1 MDLMI
6 SLKKFWEK
14 LKKLLKE
21 MWDSYQEY
29 YQKYG
34 GLEDYQEY
42 GSEF

>member
-1 MDLMI
+1 MI

-21 MWDSYQEY
+21 MWDEYVEY

-34 GLEDYQEY
+34 VLGYYQELWR
-42 GSEF
+42 